1 MQEIGCAQIWGGVR
15 GKDADVQ
22 GSGFIASVYSRAAEG
37 AKGGDIYYLS
47 VCSGGAITRIA
58 LADVRGHGESVSET
72 SQWLYEALQ
81 TRVNELDGS
90 DLMTDLNALVGQRG
104 YEAMTTATIVSFLRA
119 ESNLHFTY
127 AGHPPMFVY
136 RQDDARWDSVML
148 GSPRR
153 CANLPLGAFGNTSY
167 DDEVRPIAVGDRI
180 FLYTDGLIEATN
192 SDGKPFGLDGVA
204 RALEEAAGGTVRD
217 IKHAVL
223 DALSEHSNGAASD
236 DDVTFMV
243 VEVH

>member
-1 MQEIGCAQIWGGVR
+1 MQETGCAEIWGGVR

-22 GSGFIASVYSRAAEG
+22 GGGLIASIHSRAAEG
-37 AKGGDIYYLS
+37 TKGGDIYYLS
-47 VCSGGAITRIA
+47 VCSGEAITRVA
-58 LADVRGHGESVSET
+58 LADVRGHGESVSEI

-90 DLMTDLNALVGQRG
+90 DLLTDLNALVSQRG
-104 YEAMTTATIVSFLRA
+104 YQAMTTATIVSFLRA

-127 AGHPPMFVY
+127 AGHPPMFIY

-167 DDEVRPIAVGDRI
+167 DDEVRPIAAGDRI

-192 SDGKPFGLDGVA
+192 SDGKPFGRDGVA
-204 RALEEAAGGTVRD
+204 GALEKAAGGTVRD

-223 DALSEHSNGAASD
+223 DALTEHSNGATSD

-243 VEVH
+243 VEVR

>member
-1 MQEIGCAQIWGGVR
+1 MQGG
-15 GKDADVQ
+15 
-22 GSGFIASVYSRAAEG
+22 GFIASIHSRAAEG
-37 AKGGDIYYLS
+37 VKGGDIYYLG
-47 VCSGGAITRIA
+47 VCSGEAITRVA
-58 LADVRGHGESVSET
+58 LADVRGHGESVSEI

-90 DLMTDLNALVGQRG
+90 ELMTDLNALVGQRG
-104 YEAMTTATIVSFLRA
+104 YEAMTTATIVSFRRA

-192 SDGKPFGLDGVA
+192 SDGNALGRDGVA

-217 IKHAVL
+217 IKRAVL

>member
-47 VCSGGAITRIA
+47 VCSGEAITRVA

-90 DLMTDLNALVGQRG
+90 DLLTDLNALVGQRG

-119 ESNLHFTY
+119 EPNLHFTY

-136 RQDDARWDSVML
+136 RQDGGRWDTVTL

-167 DDEVRPIAVGDRI
+167 DDETRPIAAGDRI

-192 SDGKPFGLDGVA
+192 SDGKPFGRDGVA
-204 RALEEAAGGTVRD
+204 GALEEAAGGTVRD

-223 DALSEHSNGAASD
+223 DALTEHSNGATSD

-243 VEVH
+243 VEGR

>member
-1 MQEIGCAQIWGGVR
+1 MEELGCAQIWGGVR

-47 VCSGGAITRIA
+47 VCSGEAITRVA

-81 TRVNELDGS
+81 KRVNQLDGS
-90 DLMTDLNALVGQRG
+90 DLLTDLNALVGQRG
-104 YEAMTTATIVSFLRA
+104 YEAMTTATIVSFLRG

-136 RQDDARWDSVML
+136 RQDDGRWDSVTL

-167 DDEVRPIAVGDRI
+167 DDEIRPIAAGDRI

-192 SDGKPFGLDGVA
+192 GDGKPFGRDGVA
-204 RALEEAAGGTVRD
+204 GALEEAARGTVRD
-217 IKHAVL
+217 LKHAVV
-223 DALSEHSNGAASD
+223 DALTEHSNGATP
-236 DDVTFMV
+236 DVTFMV
-243 VEVH
+243 VEVR

>member
-1 MQEIGCAQIWGGVR
+1 MQETGCAQIWGGVR

-22 GSGFIASVYSRAAEG
+22 GSGFVASVYSRAAEG
-37 AKGGDIYYLS
+37 AQGGDIYYLS
-47 VCSGGAITRIA
+47 VCSGEAITRGA

-72 SQWLYEALQ
+72 SRWLYAALQ

-90 DLMTDLNALVGQRG
+90 DLLTDLNGLVGRRG
-104 YEAMTTATIVSFLRA
+104 YKAMTTAAIVSFLRA
-119 ESNLHFTY
+119 ESNLHFAY
-127 AGHPPMFVY
+127 AGHPPMFIY
-136 RQDDARWDSVML
+136 RQDEGRWDSVTL

-167 DDEVRPIAVGDRI
+167 DDEIRPIAAGDRI

-192 SDGKPFGLDGVA
+192 SDGEPFGRDGVA
-204 RALEEAAGGTVRD
+204 GALAEAAGGTVRD

-223 DALSEHSNGAASD
+223 NALTEHSNGATFS

-243 VEVH
+243 VEVR

>member
-1 MQEIGCAQIWGGVR
+1 MQEIGCAEVWGGSK
-15 GKDADVQ
+15 GKDADVR
-22 GSGFIASVYSRAAEG
+22 GSGFVASVYSRAAEG

-47 VCSGGAITRIA
+47 VCSGEAITRVA

-90 DLMTDLNALVGQRG
+90 DLLTDLNALVGERG

-119 ESNLHFTY
+119 ESNFHFTY
-127 AGHPPMFVY
+127 AGHPPMFIY
-136 RQDDARWDSVML
+136 RQDDARWDSVTL

-167 DDEVRPIAVGDRI
+167 DDEVRPIAARDRI

-192 SDGKPFGLDGVA
+192 SDGKPFGRDGVA
-204 RALEEAAGGTVRD
+204 GALEETAGGTVRD
-217 IKHAVL
+217 IKRAML
-223 DALSEHSNGAASD
+223 AALTKHGNGSTSH
-236 DDVTFMV
+236 DDVTCMV
-243 VEVH
+243 VEAR